1 MNKGFDLFPIIP
13 FFWLSR
19 GTWISL
25 MQQATPASWMCR
37 RGGMER
43 GCDFSPF
50 AGKKIYFREILEP
63 LIVKEGIS
71 GQAEARI
78 RK

>member
-1 MNKGFDLFPIIP
+1 
-13 FFWLSR
+13 
-19 GTWISL
+19 

-37 RGGMER
+37 RGGMEH

-50 AGKKIYFREILEP
+50 ARKKIYFREILEP

>member
-13 FFWLSR
+13 FLWL
-19 GTWISL
+19 
-25 MQQATPASWMCR
+25 
-37 RGGMER
+37 
-43 GCDFSPF
+43 
-50 AGKKIYFREILEP
+50 LEP

-78 RK
+78 KKMIHLNKFSGRLGAPP

>member
-1 MNKGFDLFPIIP
+1 MEYHFFGFPGTLGFP
-13 FFWLSR
+13 LCNR
-19 GTWISL
+19 QRRHHGC
-25 MQQATPASWMCR
+25 AGEAEWMCR
-37 RGGMER
+37 RGGMEQ

-63 LIVKEGIS
+63 LIVKEGIG

>member
-1 MNKGFDLFPIIP
+1 MNKIGHKKSFLYKIQRIIFVNKGFDLFPIIP
-13 FFWLSR
+13 FLWL
-19 GTWISL
+19 
-25 MQQATPASWMCR
+25 
-37 RGGMER
+37 
-43 GCDFSPF
+43 
-50 AGKKIYFREILEP
+50 LEP

>member
-1 MNKGFDLFPIIP
+1 
-13 FFWLSR
+13 
-19 GTWISL
+19 

-37 RGGMER
+37 RGGMEH

-78 RK
+78 KKMIHLNKFSGRLGAPP

>member
-1 MNKGFDLFPIIP
+1 
-13 FFWLSR
+13 
-19 GTWISL
+19 

-37 RGGMER
+37 RGGMEQ

-50 AGKKIYFREILEP
+50 AGKKIYFREIPEP